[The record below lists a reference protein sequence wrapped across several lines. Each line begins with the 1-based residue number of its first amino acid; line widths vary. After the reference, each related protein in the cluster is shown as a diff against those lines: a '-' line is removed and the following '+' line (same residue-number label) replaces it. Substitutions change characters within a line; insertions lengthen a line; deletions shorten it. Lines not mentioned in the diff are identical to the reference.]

1 MRFRARALKVA
12 LLLVAGLAVVGCA
25 VAATRESTA
34 ALPVT
39 ATSPVTST
47 ATPRAGMTCMP
58 NPSACGFPDATNTG
72 VTPGTQLTPANGV
85 VTLSSPG
92 QVYENKQLTGSL
104 LVTAPNV
111 TIRNV
116 RLINTDPYYAIGVK
130 NGDSWENNDANL
142 LLDHVEINLNGHV
155 DVKGIAFNGFTAR
168 HVLFHNGADCSH
180 FGVNVVIEDSLCVL
194 GPDANGDGNP
204 DGNAFCNG
212 PDHFDGFQ
220 SDGGRNITLRHNTIR
235 NPCEQTSAILMSTNT
250 SPIDRVV
257 IDHNLVSGG
266 GYTIYCGT
274 DSGGVATHETY
285 TNNVT
290 SREFFP
296 KGGYW
301 GPSTSC
307 ENVEVSGGNVWDGN
321 YVPPAG
327 GGAPGGTA
335 GGGSAGAVP
344 GAGTQG
350 AISYLL
356 SKARARKLTRTALAR
371 ELKRRFTRRAKG
383 MRTRC
388 RRRSRS
394 TVVCTVK
401 WKTRTARR
409 YKGTVSVTR
418 VAANTFRYSLR
429 VKSRSKLVKR
439 TGQVTPSRPGA

>member
-1 MRFRARALKVA
+1 M
-12 LLLVAGLAVVGCA
+12 
-25 VAATRESTA
+25 
-34 ALPVT
+34 
-39 ATSPVTST
+39 
-47 ATPRAGMTCMP
+47 PR
-58 NPSACGFPDATNTG
+58 PSACGFPDATNTG
-72 VTPGTQLTPANGV
+72 VTPGTQLTPVNGV

-92 QVYENKQLTGSL
+92 QVYENRQVTGSII
-104 LVTAPNV
+104 VTAPNV

-116 RLINTDPYYAIGVK
+116 RVINTDPYYVIAVK
-130 NGDSWENNDANL
+130 NNEDWDNDQANL
-142 LLDHVEINLNGHV
+142 LLDHVEINLNGHP

-168 HVLFHNGADCSH
+168 NVFFHNGADCSH
-180 FGVNVVIEDSLCVL
+180 FGVNVVIQDSLCAL
-194 GPDANGDGNP
+194 GPDADGDGSP
-204 DGNAFCNG
+204 DGNSFCDG

-250 SPIDRVV
+250 SPIDQVV

-274 DSGGVATHETY
+274 DSGGVATHATY

-307 ENVEVSGGNVWDGN
+307 ENVEVKGGNVWDGN

-327 GGAPGGTA
+327 P
-335 GGGSAGAVP
+335 GSAGAVP
-344 GAGTQG
+344 GAGTRG

-401 WKTRTARR
+401 WKTRSARR
-409 YKGTVSVTR
+409 YQGTVSVTR
-418 VAANTFRYSLR
+418 VAANTFRYSVR
-429 VKSRSKLVKR
+429 IKSRSKLVKR
-439 TGQVTPSRPGA
+439 TGRVTPSRRGA